1 MTVLVL
7 SNDNNVYRRGAELA
21 LDAIVL
27 MFNELSRLTRLD
39 IDV

>member
-1 MTVLVL
+1 MLVL
-7 SNDNNVYRRGAELA
+7 PNNDNAYSRGVELA

-27 MFNELSRLTRLD
+27 MSNVLSRSARLD